1 LEEIAVGSIVRCR
14 EREWIILPSDDRDI
28 VRLRPLTGGES
39 EICGIYKPLTRLGI
53 DRIEPAQ
60 FPLPDPE
67 QVGNA
72 VGINLLFN
80 ASRLILHDG
89 AGPFRSLGRISV
101 RPRPYQ
107 FVPLL
112 MALKLDPVRLLIA
125 DDVGVG
131 KTIEALL
138 IVRELLDR
146 GEINRLCVL
155 CPPYLCDQWQQELT
169 EKFHIEA
176 VVVRSGT
183 IAQLE
188 RTLPATQSVFGYYPF
203 IVVSIDYAKMD
214 THRANFLQHCPECVI
229 VDEVHGAALPPSGAR
244 GQQQRHE
251 LLRKLVEK
259 DDRHLLLLSAT
270 PHSGVE
276 SSFLS
281 LLGLLHPQFEHYDL
295 THLTESQRDALA
307 RQFVQ
312 RRRVDVQ
319 KWIDEETP
327 FPEREPQ
334 DESYQLSP
342 AYKNLFNDVY
352 TFSRQL
358 IRTGETLNGW
368 KQRIR
373 YWTALALL
381 RCVMS
386 SPASAV
392 AALEKR
398 RGSDYFEED
407 FFAES
412 VSPYVYDPTET
423 EISDV
428 QPAHIVEAG
437 EKDLSSTE
445 QKTLRAFAKKAQE
458 ILGTDQD
465 TKLLK
470 CVEVVGSLLQ
480 ERFRPLIWCRYIAT
494 SEYLANQINQ
504 QLQKKFPN
512 LRVVSVNGT
521 LTDEERRARIL
532 ELAKFPNR
540 VCVATDCLSEGI
552 NLQEWFDAVVHYD
565 LPWNPNRL
573 EQRDGRVDRFGQR
586 AKKVKSILIYG
597 SDNPIDLAVLD
608 VLLRKARQIHKTLGI
623 TVPVPVEEDTVMKAI
638 LENLFFRQKRVE
650 QLSLFEDP
658 MVVQFQRQLDDAVN
672 REKESRTRFAQRSI
686 KPQDVI
692 RELEETDSVLG
703 DSQTV
708 RHFVLNALQKMGIP
722 IKPKEN
728 EIFEISRLDQL
739 PLQIRTQFH
748 FNTHYPFHS
757 YLTSSESLLIAFSL
771 PTPENAVYLGRNHP
785 LVNSLA
791 QYLFEEAFEKGA
803 DAQAARCGAVRSNA
817 VSKRTHLYLLRLR
830 YSLSQPEG
838 KSLFAEEVVPFGF
851 RGSPSNLEWLSDS
864 ETLHLLNE
872 VKPHG
877 NLTPS
882 EKKEFATE
890 GQNFFQE
897 LKTEIDNVI
906 ENRRKRLEESHLRV
920 RSSAGMLRR
929 GLKVSVHRPADLLGY
944 LVILPCP
951 QGVRES

>member
-14 EREWIILPSDDRDI
+14 EREWIILPSDERDI
-28 VRLRPLTGGES
+28 VRLRPLTGGEN

-60 FPLPDPE
+60 FPLPDPD

-80 ASRLILHDG
+80 ASRLILRDG

-155 CPPYLCDQWQQELT
+155 CPPYLCDQWQQELA

-176 VVVRSGT
+176 VVIRSGT

-188 RTLPATQSVFGYYPF
+188 RNLPATQSVFGYYPF

-229 VDEVHGAALPPSGAR
+229 VDEVHGAAMPSSGAR

-251 LLRKLVEK
+251 LLRKLVEN

-270 PHSGVE
+270 PHSGIE

-281 LLGLLHPQFEHYDL
+281 LLGLLNPQFEQYDL
-295 THLTESQRDALA
+295 TRLTESQRDVLA

-334 DESYQLSP
+334 DVSYQLSP

-352 TFSRQL
+352 AFSRQL
-358 IRTGETLNGW
+358 IRTGETLTGW

-386 SPASAV
+386 SPASAA

-398 RGSDYFEED
+398 RGSDYYEED
-407 FFAES
+407 FFTES
-412 VSPYVYDPTET
+412 FSPYVYDPTET

-445 QKTLRAFAKKAQE
+445 QKTLRTFAKKAQE

-470 CVEVVGSLLQ
+470 CIEVISSLLQ
-480 ERFRPLIWCRYIAT
+480 EGFRPLIWCRYIAT

-512 LRVVSVNGT
+512 LRVVSVTGT
-521 LTDEERRARIL
+521 LTDEERRVRIL
-532 ELAKFPNR
+532 ELSKFPKR

-608 VLLRKARQIHKTLGI
+608 VLLRKARHIHQTLGI

-650 QLSLFEDP
+650 QLSLFEEP

-708 RHFVLNALQKMGIP
+708 CHFVLNALQKLEIP

-728 EIFEISRLDQL
+728 DTFEISRLDLL
-739 PLQIRTQFH
+739 PLQVRTQFQ
-748 FNTHYPFHS
+748 FNAQYTLNPN
-757 YLTSSESLLIAFSL
+757 LTSSEPLLISFSL

-803 DAQAARCGAVRSNA
+803 DAKAARCGVIRSNA
-817 VSKRTHLYLLRLR
+817 VSKRTHLYLLRAR

-851 RGSPSNLEWLSDS
+851 RGSPSNLEWLSNS
-864 ETLHLLNE
+864 ETLQLLNE
-872 VKPHG
+872 VKPHS
-877 NLTPS
+877 NLTLS

-890 GQNFFQE
+890 GQNFFHE
-897 LKTEIDNVI
+897 LHSEIDNII

-920 RSSAGMLRR
+920 RSGAGMLRR

-951 QGVRES
+951 QRVKVS

>member
-1 LEEIAVGSIVRCR
+1 MDEIAVGSIVRCR
-14 EREWIILPSDDRDI
+14 EREWIILPSEDRDI
-28 VRLRPLTGGES
+28 VLLRPLTGGEN

-60 FPLPDPE
+60 FPLPDPN
-67 QVGNA
+67 QVGNS
-72 VGINLLFN
+72 VGINLLLN
-80 ASRLILHDG
+80 ASRLMLRDG

-183 IAQLE
+183 VAQLE
-188 RTLPATQSVFGYYPF
+188 RNLPATQSVFGYYPF

-229 VDEVHGAALPPSGAR
+229 VDEVHGAALPSSGAR

-251 LLRKLVEK
+251 LLRKLIEK
-259 DDRHLLLLSAT
+259 DNRHLLLLSAT

-281 LLGLLHPQFEHYDL
+281 LLGLLHSQFEQYDL
-295 THLTESQRDALA
+295 TRLTESQRDALA
-307 RQFVQ
+307 KRFVQ
-312 RRRVDVQ
+312 RRRIDVQ

-334 DESYQLSP
+334 DVSYQLSP
-342 AYKNLFNDVY
+342 AYQNLFNEVY
-352 TFSRQL
+352 AFSRQL
-358 IRTGETLNGW
+358 IRTGETLTGW

-392 AALEKR
+392 ATLEKR
-398 RGSDYFEED
+398 KGSDYFEED
-407 FFAES
+407 FFTES
-412 VSPYVYDPTET
+412 VSPYLYDPTET

-437 EKDLSSTE
+437 EKNLSSTE
-445 QKTLRAFAKKAQE
+445 QKTLRTFAKKAQE

-470 CVEVVGSLLQ
+470 CIEVISSLLQ
-480 ERFRPLIWCRYIAT
+480 EGFRPLIWCRYIAT
-494 SEYLANQINQ
+494 SEYLASQINQ

-512 LRVVSVNGT
+512 LRVVSVTGT

-650 QLSLFEDP
+650 QLSLFNEP
-658 MVVQFQRQLDDAVN
+658 LVVQFQRQLDDAVN

-703 DSQTV
+703 DPQTV
-708 RHFVLNALQKMGIP
+708 RQFVLNALQKMEIP
-722 IKPKEN
+722 VKPKGDDL
-728 EIFEISRLDQL
+728 FEISRLDRL

-748 FNTHYPFHS
+748 FNSQYPS
-757 YLTSSESLLIAFSL
+757 NLYLPSSESLLISFSL

-791 QYLFEEAFEKGA
+791 QYLFEEAFAKGA
-803 DAQAARCGAVRSNA
+803 NAHAARCGVIRSEA

-830 YSLSQPEG
+830 FSLNQPEG
-838 KSLFAEEVVPFGF
+838 KSFFAEEVVPFGF
-851 RGSPSNLEWLSDS
+851 RGNPTNLEWLSDK
-864 ETLHLLNE
+864 ETLQLLNQ
-872 VKPHG
+872 VKPQG

-890 GQNFFQE
+890 GLEFYQE
-897 LKTEIDNVI
+897 LETEIDKLI
-906 ENRRKRLEESHLRV
+906 ENHRQHLEESHLRV
-920 RSSAGMLRR
+920 RSSAGMVRR
-929 GLKVSVHRPADLLGY
+929 GMKVTAHRPADLLGF
-944 LVILPCP
+944 LVILPLSL
-951 QGVRES
+951 GVN

>member
-1 LEEIAVGSIVRCR
+1 LEGITVGSIVRCR

-80 ASRLILHDG
+80 ASRLILRDG

-138 IVRELLDR
+138 IVREFLDR

-155 CPPYLCDQWQQELT
+155 CPPYLCDQWQQELA
-169 EKFHIEA
+169 EKFHIDA

-188 RTLPATQSVFGYYPF
+188 RNLPATQSVFGYYPF

-229 VDEVHGAALPPSGAR
+229 VDEVHGAALPSSGAR

-251 LLRKLVEK
+251 LLRKLIEK

-281 LLGLLHPQFEHYDL
+281 LISLLHPQFEQYDL
-295 THLTESQRDALA
+295 TRLTESQRDALA

-319 KWIDEETP
+319 KWIDEVTP

-334 DESYQLSP
+334 DESYQLSTT
-342 AYKNLFNDVY
+342 YRNLFNDVY
-352 TFSRQL
+352 AFSRQL
-358 IRTGETLNGW
+358 IRTGETLTGW

-398 RGSDYFEED
+398 RGSDYYEDD
-407 FFAES
+407 FFTES

-445 QKTLRAFAKKAQE
+445 QKALRDFAKKAQE

-470 CVEVVGSLLQ
+470 CIEVVNSLLQ
-480 ERFRPLIWCRYIAT
+480 EGFRPLIWCRYIAT
-494 SEYLANQINQ
+494 SEYLASQIHQ

-512 LRVVSVNGT
+512 LRVVSVTGT

-658 MVVQFQRQLDDAVN
+658 LVVQFQRQLDDAVN

-703 DSQTV
+703 DPDTV
-708 RHFVLNALQKMGIP
+708 RHFVLNALQKMEIP

-728 EIFEISRLDQL
+728 DIFEISRLDQL

-748 FNTHYPFHS
+748 FNSQYPSNS
-757 YLTSSESLLIAFSL
+757 YLTSSESLLISFSL
-771 PTPENAVYLGRNHP
+771 PTQENAVYLGRNHP

-791 QYLFEEAFEKGA
+791 QYLFEDAFEKGA
-803 DAQAARCGAVRSNA
+803 DAHAARCGVIRSNA

-877 NLTPS
+877 NLSPS
-882 EKKEFATE
+882 EKKEFAAE
-890 GQNFFQE
+890 GRKFFRE
-897 LKTEIDNVI
+897 LKTEIDNLI
-906 ENRRKRLEESHLRV
+906 EERRKRLEESHLRV
-920 RSSAGMLRR
+920 RSGAGMLRR
-929 GLKVSVHRPADLLGY
+929 GMKVSVHQPADLLGY
-944 LVILPCP
+944 LVVLPCP

>member
-28 VRLRPLTGGES
+28 VHLRPLTGGES

-60 FPLPDPE
+60 FPLPDP
-67 QVGNA
+67 QQIGNA

-80 ASRLILHDG
+80 ASRLILRDG

-112 MALKLDPVRLLIA
+112 MALKLDPVRILIA

-155 CPPYLCDQWQQELT
+155 CPPYLCDQWQQELA

-188 RTLPATQSVFGYYPF
+188 RNLPATQSVFGYYPF

-229 VDEVHGAALPPSGAR
+229 VDEVHGAAQPSSGAR
-244 GQQQRHE
+244 SQQQRHE

-259 DDRHLLLLSAT
+259 NDRHLLLLSAT

-281 LLGLLHPQFEHYDL
+281 LLGLLHPQFEQYNL
-295 THLTESQRDALA
+295 TRLTESQRDALA

-342 AYKNLFNDVY
+342 SYKNLFNDVY
-352 TFSRQL
+352 AFSRQL
-358 IRTGETLNGW
+358 IRTGETLTGW

-373 YWTALALL
+373 YWTTLALL

-398 RGSDYFEED
+398 RGSEYYEED
-407 FFAES
+407 FFTES
-412 VSPYVYDPTET
+412 VSPYLYDPTET

-437 EKDLSSTE
+437 EKNLSSTE
-445 QKTLRAFAKKAQE
+445 QKTLRVFAKKAQE

-470 CVEVVGSLLQ
+470 CVQVVGSLLQ
-480 ERFRPLIWCRYIAT
+480 EGFRPLIWCRYIAT

-748 FNTHYPFHS
+748 FNTQYPFHS

-771 PTPENAVYLGRNHP
+771 PIPENAVYLGRNHP

-864 ETLHLLNE
+864 ETLQLLNE

-920 RSSAGMLRR
+920 RSGAGMLRR

>member
-1 LEEIAVGSIVRCR
+1 LEGITVGSIVRCR

-80 ASRLILHDG
+80 ASRLILRDG

-138 IVRELLDR
+138 IVREFLDR

-155 CPPYLCDQWQQELT
+155 CPPYLCDQWQQELA
-169 EKFHIEA
+169 EKFHIDA

-188 RTLPATQSVFGYYPF
+188 RNLPATQSVFGYYPF

-229 VDEVHGAALPPSGAR
+229 VDEVHGAALPSSGAR

-251 LLRKLVEK
+251 LLRKLIEK

-281 LLGLLHPQFEHYDL
+281 LISLLHPQFEQYDL
-295 THLTESQRDALA
+295 TRLTESQRDALA

-319 KWIDEETP
+319 KWIDEVTP

-334 DESYQLSP
+334 DESYQLSTT
-342 AYKNLFNDVY
+342 YRNLFNDVY
-352 TFSRQL
+352 AFSRQL
-358 IRTGETLNGW
+358 IRTGETLTGW

-398 RGSDYFEED
+398 RGSDYYEDD
-407 FFAES
+407 FFTES

-445 QKTLRAFAKKAQE
+445 QKALRDFAKKAQE

-470 CVEVVGSLLQ
+470 CIEVVNSLLQ
-480 ERFRPLIWCRYIAT
+480 EGFRPLIWCRYIAT
-494 SEYLANQINQ
+494 SEYLASQIHQ

-512 LRVVSVNGT
+512 LRVVSVTGT

-658 MVVQFQRQLDDAVN
+658 LVVQFQRQLDDAVN

-703 DSQTV
+703 DPDTV
-708 RHFVLNALQKMGIP
+708 RHFVLNALQKMEFP

-728 EIFEISRLDQL
+728 DIFEISRLDQL

-748 FNTHYPFHS
+748 FNSQYPSNS
-757 YLTSSESLLIAFSL
+757 YLTSSESLLISFSL
-771 PTPENAVYLGRNHP
+771 PTQENAVYLGRNHP

-791 QYLFEEAFEKGA
+791 QYLFEDAFEKGA
-803 DAQAARCGAVRSNA
+803 DAHAARCGVIRSNA

-877 NLTPS
+877 NLSPS
-882 EKKEFATE
+882 EKKEFAAE
-890 GQNFFQE
+890 GRKFFRE
-897 LKTEIDNVI
+897 LKTEIDNLI
-906 ENRRKRLEESHLRV
+906 EERRKRLEESHLRV
-920 RSSAGMLRR
+920 RSGAGMLRR
-929 GLKVSVHRPADLLGY
+929 GMKVSVHQPADLLGY
-944 LVILPCP
+944 LVVLPCP